1 MSACPNCKKAL
12 SCGCQKTKAS
22 DGSTVCKNCKTNYE
36 KSINTNTSNSNI
48 QNLNKFVK

>member
-22 DGSTVCKNCKTNYE
+22 DGSTVCKSCKSKYEKLIKTN
-36 KSINTNTSNSNI
+36 TNSNI